1 MCLDPNT
8 KSGEFQTTLCDYGA
22 AAHFDDQ
29 NLSGL
34 NLCDG
39 FCTHLLT
46 RLKEGSA
53 EIAETRRRICGDDDQ
68 DADAEELALQSLDA
82 EELALQSLVEC
93 ISAYYTQVCIFLYV
107 FGNILSYTFY
117 HMSKNKDQT
126 RVCIVCVRTRVC
138 AYVSMSGDFMDL
150 EAIVI
155 LPLTTPRSR
164 YSSNHYASPCKGN
177 LSMKNVERD

>member
-8 KSGEFQTTLCDYGA
+8 KSGEFQITLCDYGA

-53 EIAETRRRICGDDDQ
+53 EIAKTRRRICGDDDQ

-82 EELALQSLVEC
+82 EELALQPLDAEELALQPLDAEELALQPLDAEELALQSLVEC
-93 ISAYYTQVCIFLYV
+93 ISAYYTLASQVCIFL
-107 FGNILSYTFY
+107 
-117 HMSKNKDQT
+117 
-126 RVCIVCVRTRVC
+126 
-138 AYVSMSGDFMDL
+138 
-150 EAIVI
+150 
-155 LPLTTPRSR
+155 
-164 YSSNHYASPCKGN
+164 ASC
-177 LSMKNVERD
+177 LW